1 MAITQKKAAS
11 TPRRKVRKENQW
23 LNAQIIVTQLVGKTF
38 RVFPLRSTT
47 VSSVLN
53 WWLMIGIALLL
64 AGCGGKTPQLAKLGA
79 NDVIVAF
86 GDSLTYG
93 TGAAEHESYPAVL
106 AQVISRTVVRAGVP
120 GEVTAQ
126 GLQRLPD
133 VLAEH
138 KPRLV
143 IVCLG
148 GNDMLRQ
155 VSEAEITANLRAIVR
170 KVRDSGAQAILI
182 GVPRP
187 ALLTSAPKF
196 YEEIAKEFAIPYEG
210 SVVTSVLYKS
220 DLKSDAIHPNAHGY
234 RKIAEALAAL
244 LRKAGAV

>member
-1 MAITQKKAAS
+1 MTVH
-11 TPRRKVRKENQW
+11 VRWFW
-23 LNAQIIVTQLVGKTF
+23 L
-38 RVFPLRSTT
+38 PL
-47 VSSVLN
+47 L
-53 WWLMIGIALLL
+53 IALCG
-64 AGCGGKTPQLAKLGA
+64 GCGGKSPQLAKLGA

-106 AQVISRTVVRAGVP
+106 AQLIGRNVVRAGVP

-126 GLQRLPD
+126 GLQRLPE
-133 VLAEH
+133 VLDEH
-138 KPRLV
+138 KPKLV

-155 VSEAEITANLRAIVR
+155 VSEAEIVANLRAISR
-170 KVRDSGAQAILI
+170 KVKESGAQMVLV

-187 ALLTSAPKF
+187 ALLTSAPKY
-196 YEEIAKEFAIPYEG
+196 YEQIAQEFGVPYEG
-210 SVVTSVLYKS
+210 TTVTGVLYKS
-220 DLKSDAIHPNAHGY
+220 ELRSDRIHPNAQGY